1 MQCAEWDPII
11 EWFNERYD
19 TDIEKSCHISQ
30 PVISAK
36 TKMNISKHLHSY
48 NDISMHGFIY
58 AVDTIKSVILTMA
71 CVDRFVTL
79 EQAVWLSRLEEEFQ
93 LKFWERVEW
102 AHDSSKYDTQSRLA
116 ASILFIHFNTSEHKI
131 REKMSIH

>member
-19 TDIEKSCHISQ
+19 ADVQKTCHISQ
-30 PVISAK
+30 PFISAK
-36 TKMNISKHLHSY
+36 TKMNISKHLNSY

-58 AVDTIKSVILTMA
+58 GVDTIKSVILTLA
-71 CVDRFVTL
+71 CVDRFITV
-79 EQAVWLSRLEEEFQ
+79 EDAVHLSRLEEEYQ

-102 AHDSSKYDTQSRLA
+102 AHDLSKFDTQSRLA
-116 ASILFIHFNTSEHKI
+116 ASVLFIHFNTSEHKI
-131 REKMSIH
+131 REKISL